1 MYYQMTTQKTRQ
13 RYPVKSQN
21 KQVKE

>member
-1 MYYQMTTQKTRQ
+1 MYHQMTTQKTRQ
-13 RYPVKSQN
+13 RYTVKSQN